1 MITRGDGFMDRAIA
15 YIVLFLAGVIAGAT
29 LEKYAD
35 GMCRK

>member
-1 MITRGDGFMDRAIA
+1 MDRAIA

-29 LEKYAD
+29 LEKYVD